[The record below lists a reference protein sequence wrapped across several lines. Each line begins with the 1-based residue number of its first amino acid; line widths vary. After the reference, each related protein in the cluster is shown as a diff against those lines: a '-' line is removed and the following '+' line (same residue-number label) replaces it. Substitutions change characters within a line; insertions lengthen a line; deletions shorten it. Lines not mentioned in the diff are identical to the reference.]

1 MKALSLNATKTETK
15 TETKLLDRIVNT
27 IESGACCV
35 VESLISG
42 EARTEV
48 FVATMT
54 QVMPDLRKEAK
65 AKAEARM
72 AARYARFIK

>member
-1 MKALSLNATKTETK
+1 MNTTNITAEPSLS
-15 TETKLLDRIVNT
+15 DRIVNT

-35 VESLISG
+35 VESLTNG
-42 EARTEV
+42 VARTEV
-48 FVATMT
+48 FVTTMT
-54 QVMPDLRKEAK
+54 KVMPDLRKEAK